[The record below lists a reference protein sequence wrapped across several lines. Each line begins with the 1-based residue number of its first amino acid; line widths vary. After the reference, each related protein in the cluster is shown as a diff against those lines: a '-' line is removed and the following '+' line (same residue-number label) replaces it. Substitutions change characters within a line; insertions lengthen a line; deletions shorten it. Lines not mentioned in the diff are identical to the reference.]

1 MGNMGNNT
9 NPSANTGAQPQG
21 GLMDFNSI
29 LGNNQPQPQ
38 PQSQPQQ
45 NIQQN
50 LNEVFK
56 NADISIYSSLIQN
69 NNVYNGSFFVS
80 NNTNSQINDL
90 VINLLVKKYI
100 NCQIHTTTGKDLAP
114 NASLAI
120 RKDVTMT
127 NTDPNKGVV
136 IKMAISYVKDGNNVN
151 DSKVLKLWQI

>member
-1 MGNMGNNT
+1 MGNNT

-29 LGNNQPQPQ
+29 LGNNQQQPQ

-151 DSKVLKLWQI
+151 DSKVLKL